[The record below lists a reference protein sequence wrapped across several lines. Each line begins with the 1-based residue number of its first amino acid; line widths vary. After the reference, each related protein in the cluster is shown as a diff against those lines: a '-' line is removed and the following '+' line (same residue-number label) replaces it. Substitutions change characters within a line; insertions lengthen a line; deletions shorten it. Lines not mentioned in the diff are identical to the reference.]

1 MEQEQQT
8 ATQGAAKGVTMKE
21 MLEAGVHF
29 GHQTARWNP
38 KMKPYVF
45 GARGGIYIIDLQKTV
60 TLAQKAADF
69 AKKISGNG
77 GRMIFIGTKNQA
89 RETVKEAAEKCGQFY
104 ITNRWL
110 GGTLTNFQTIKNNID
125 RLKRLEQMKEK
136 DEYALYK
143 KKEVIRMEKER
154 EDMLK
159 NFEGIKD
166 MRELPAALFVVD
178 LKKEHIAVEEAN
190 RLGLPVIG
198 IADTNCDPE
207 RCNYPI
213 PGNDDAIRSIRLFSM
228 MIADAYNEGAVLW
241 EQKLRAMT
249 DKQADVER
257 EAPARPR
264 REDRPERSAPRTPGA
279 RGPHRGDQKD
289 AAPAPGPQVVKRAPK
304 KRTLVAAGTAEEIA
318 DLHEVATGT
327 TPEAAEGTTP
337 AEGDTTG
344 ESKE

>member
-1 MEQEQQT
+1 MDQTEQS
-8 ATQGAAKGVTMKE
+8 ATQTAAKGVTMKE

-60 TLAQKAADF
+60 TLAQKAADY
-69 AKKISGNG
+69 AKKIAGQG
-77 GRMIFIGTKNQA
+77 GRMIFVGTKNQA
-89 RETVKEAAEKCGQFY
+89 RETVKEAAQKSGQFY

-154 EDMLK
+154 EDLLK

-190 RLGLPVIG
+190 RLRIPVIG

-207 RCNYPI
+207 RCDYPI

-228 MIADAYNEGAVLW
+228 MIADAYNEGAVVW

-249 DKQADVER
+249 DKAADAER
-257 EAPARPR
+257 EQTRTRRDAP
-264 REDRPERSAPRTPGA
+264 ERPERAPRG
-279 RGPHRGDQKD
+279 RGPRGEQKETT
-289 AAPAPGPQVVKRAPK
+289 APSAGPQVVKRTAK

-318 DLHEVATGT
+318 DLHEDTTAT
-327 TPEAAEGTTP
+327 ETP
-337 AEGDTTG
+337 AESAEG
-344 ESKE
+344 ESTAAATENKE